1 MEEQTI
7 GQFFG
12 KLQEDLRQAAIQFQ
26 QDLVPIKQFEKENAV
41 LLSQYGWY
49 ISSWMMVTDVW
60 KMLAAVRDGRMAE
73 VEQQLIQYYRDQLS
87 NLCTWL
93 CEKHPDRSILLRQAF
108 DAHEKNM
115 FYASTI
121 LFLSQADGLGDG
133 KLLSKRKMNGFLETQ
148 KSCDLTNAV
157 LGTVTAINADSMDKS
172 NYFSDLNRHEVMHGL
187 ALSYGQEVNSLK
199 ALSLLTFIA
208 QFMGRH
214 GEMLRFLAPQRN
226 V

>member
-7 GQFFG
+7 GEIYG

-26 QDLVPIKQFEKENAV
+26 KDLVPLKQFEKENAI

-49 ISSWMMVTDVW
+49 ISSWMMMDDVW
-60 KMLAAVRDGRMAE
+60 RMLAAVRDGRMAE
-73 VEQQLIQYYRDQLS
+73 VEQQMMQYYRDNLTD
-87 NLCTWL
+87 LCTWL
-93 CEKHPDRSILLRQAF
+93 CEKHPDRSVLLRQAF

-133 KLLSKRKMNGFLETQ
+133 KLLRKSKMKGFLDKQ
-148 KSCDLTNAV
+148 KSSDFTNAV
-157 LGTVTAINADSMDKS
+157 LGTVTAINADSKDKS

-187 ALSYGQEVNSLK
+187 YSMYGQEANSLK
-199 ALSLLTFIA
+199 ALSLVTFVA
-208 QFMGRH
+208 QFVGSH
-214 GEMLRFLAPQRN
+214 GKFLKSPSP
-226 V
+226 